1 MGKLGNGKLINEHEY
16 GEVRYYNEYHDDD
29 FDLTTTSDT
38 SGGESHKDSV
48 PQENNIRYLWKIYKH
63 LLVPSLFAKF

>member
-1 MGKLGNGKLINEHEY
+1 M
-16 GEVRYYNEYHDDD
+16 RYYNEYHDDD
-29 FDLTTTSDT
+29 FNLTTTSDN

-48 PQENNIRYLWKIYKH
+48 PQENNIRYLWKTYKH

>member
-16 GEVRYYNEYHDDD
+16 GEVRYYKD
-29 FDLTTTSDT
+29 F
-38 SGGESHKDSV
+38 V